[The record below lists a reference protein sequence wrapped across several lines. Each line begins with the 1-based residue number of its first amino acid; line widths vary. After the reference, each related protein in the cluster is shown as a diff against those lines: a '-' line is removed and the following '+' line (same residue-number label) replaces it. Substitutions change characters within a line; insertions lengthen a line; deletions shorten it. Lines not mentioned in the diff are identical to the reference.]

1 MFDFEITLFWIYS
14 FYLNDLH
21 NPSNGY
27 ITILGCDNNATF
39 NTAISLSG
47 IPKGTWVDNYEFY
60 YHNNNGRGVKVWFQ
74 GNVFKWYKYSDGG
87 NDSDAQFNIH
97 GKRYCPLLSP
107 LNCALALSEL
117 YHKILFDSV

>member
-97 GKRYCPLLSP
+97 GKRYYW
-107 LNCALALSEL
+107 LAL
-117 YHKILFDSV
+117 